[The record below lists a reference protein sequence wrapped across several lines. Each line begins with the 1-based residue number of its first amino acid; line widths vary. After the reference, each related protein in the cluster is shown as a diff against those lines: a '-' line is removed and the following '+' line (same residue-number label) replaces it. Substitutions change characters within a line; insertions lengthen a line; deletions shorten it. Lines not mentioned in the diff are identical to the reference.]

1 MVQVDLS
8 GGPLG
13 EFFAT
18 EWPTWEQYGR
28 SGEAFFPDVGRAP
41 SGATYD
47 PRPWYTSLLG
57 GPYYWPEGL
66 GGPPEPEIGPGGAA
80 RATLAERLRAEEAAK
95 LAFGAAERAAEAGAA
110 AAQTALDTTLAAI
123 DYVSVIP
130 GEFGEAGGELLAGLA
145 DPLVKLPGAL
155 LEGIPIWVPLLGAAF
170 LFTR

>member
-41 SGATYD
+41 SGATYRD
-47 PRPWYTSLLG
+47 PGLWAG
-57 GPYYWPEGL
+57 IFGPQYWPEGL

-80 RATLAERLRAEEAAK
+80 RATLAERLRAEEASK
-95 LAFGAAERAAEAGAA
+95 LAFGAAERAADAGAA
-110 AAQTALDTTLAAI
+110 AAQTAIDMTLATI
-123 DYVSVIP
+123 DYVSDIP
-130 GEFGEAGGELLAGLA
+130 GEIGEAGGEFLAGLA
-145 DPLVKLPGAL
+145 DPLVKLPGDL

>member
-110 AAQTALDTTLAAI
+110 AAQTALD
-123 DYVSVIP
+123 IP
-130 GEFGEAGGELLAGLA
+130 GEFGEAAGDLLAGLA

-170 LFTR
+170 LLSR